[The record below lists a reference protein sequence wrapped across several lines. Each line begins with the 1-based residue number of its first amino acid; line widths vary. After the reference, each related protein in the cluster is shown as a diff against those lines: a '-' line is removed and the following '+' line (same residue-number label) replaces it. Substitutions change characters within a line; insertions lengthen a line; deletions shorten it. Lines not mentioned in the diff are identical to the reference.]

1 MNTLLLGMEKKIGPL
16 SYAKYDQRYL
26 RHTKRRNTSAVASY
40 SSWTIAHGKFV
51 LELGKKAASESAEN
65 LD

>member
-1 MNTLLLGMEKKIGPL
+1 MSTQLLGMEKRIGPL

-26 RHTKRRNTSAVASY
+26 RHTKRRNTSAVAGY
-40 SSWTIAHGKFV
+40 SSGTMAHGKFV
-51 LELGKKAASESAEN
+51 LELGKKAVSESTEY